1 MTRNMG
7 STDRA
12 IRTFIVI
19 VIGVLYFTGKIGGT
33 LAIVSGIV
41 AIAFLVTSLIGW
53 CPGYVPFGLST
64 QKPSGGAS
72 K

>member
-1 MTRNMG
+1 MG

-12 IRTFIVI
+12 IRIFIVI

-41 AIAFLVTSLIGW
+41 AIVFLVTSLIGW

>member
-12 IRTFIVI
+12 IRIFIVI

>member
-12 IRTFIVI
+12 VRTFIVI